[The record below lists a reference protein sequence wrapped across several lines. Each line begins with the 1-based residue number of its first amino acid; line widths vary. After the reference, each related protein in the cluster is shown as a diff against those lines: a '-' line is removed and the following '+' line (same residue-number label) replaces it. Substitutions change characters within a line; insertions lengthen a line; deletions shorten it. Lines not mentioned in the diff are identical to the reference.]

1 VKHFF
6 KRNPAIASSS
16 LPFIVSDKRLNSY
29 FKHSVVP
36 HEVWIDSLGYV
47 RAITNNYDITRKNI
61 DLILHNGESSLLT
74 KRDSLNFNPSNF
86 SDFKDSD
93 ILFRSVLAKFNPSIQ
108 GGYSD
113 AKENYTLYK
122 RLFLT
127 NRSIIQ
133 LFYFAFCKGQS
144 AMVNPERVIY
154 NTPDSSAYIA
164 PSRDHFSHNSALKHK
179 YSFFDQWFIPWAR
192 RNLYSYELITK
203 KYLPDSI
210 FFEYMMQDLN
220 KYFDI
225 TGKIEKRPL
234 RCLVIK
240 LTNLKDTSLLKTKGL
255 KPYYFW
261 SGHKR
266 DTLRRIQNVP
276 MSALFKSLNMFRLSE
291 PVIDETNYKGRVDLD
306 LNIGGY
312 SKEIRFD
319 KAQVIRSLSKYGLT
333 VVEENRMINVLVINK
348 RKGG

>member
-1 VKHFF
+1 
-6 KRNPAIASSS
+6 
-16 LPFIVSDKRLNSY
+16 
-29 FKHSVVP
+29 
-36 HEVWIDSLGYV
+36 
-47 RAITNNYDITRKNI
+47 
-61 DLILHNGESSLLT
+61 
-74 KRDSLNFNPSNF
+74 
-86 SDFKDSD
+86 
-93 ILFRSVLAKFNPSIQ
+93 
-108 GGYSD
+108 
-113 AKENYTLYK
+113 
-122 RLFLT
+122 
-127 NRSIIQ
+127 
-133 LFYFAFCKGQS
+133 
-144 AMVNPERVIY
+144 
-154 NTPDSSAYIA
+154 
-164 PSRDHFSHNSALKHK
+164 
-179 YSFFDQWFIPWAR
+179 
-192 RNLYSYELITK
+192 
-203 KYLPDSI
+203 
-210 FFEYMMQDLN
+210 MMQDLN